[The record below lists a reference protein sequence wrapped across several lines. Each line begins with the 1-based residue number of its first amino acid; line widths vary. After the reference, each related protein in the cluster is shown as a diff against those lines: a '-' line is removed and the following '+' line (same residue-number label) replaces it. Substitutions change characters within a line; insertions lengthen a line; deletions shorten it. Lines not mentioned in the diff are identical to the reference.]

1 MGLYLLKSRRK
12 IAEIISLIISKE
24 VEIKVRVKEDAAP
37 FTSRLIHFFS
47 PTGEALASSAV
58 IKRAELIMQKL
69 TPAEGNTLIQSSS
82 DIVVECVFSHRSLR
96 FNTRYIGISSEHPYF
111 GIIVG
116 FPESLEIQE
125 TRKEERTIFEVPDF
139 ISVEFKLGKAP
150 GKDYQV
156 GVFDCSS
163 HGLGLLITK
172 KDIKLLRMLKPGD
185 KIKGM
190 TCYAARAMI
199 TVDTVVKHITK
210 IEEGNFKGQY
220 IIGIESSE
228 IIESCRPPWELDQ

>member
-12 IAEIISLIISKE
+12 ILEIVNLIISKK
-24 VEIKVRVKEDAAP
+24 VEIKVRIKEEATP
-37 FTSRLIHFFS
+37 FTSSLIHYSS
-47 PTGEALASSAV
+47 PTGEDLNSSAA
-58 IKRAELIMQKL
+58 IERAQLIMQKL
-69 TPAEGNTLIQSSS
+69 TPAQGNTLIQSSS
-82 DIVVECVFSHRSLR
+82 EILVECEFNQKSLR
-96 FNTRYIGISSEHPYF
+96 FNTRYIGISTRQPHF

-116 FPESLEIQE
+116 FPDSLDVQD
-125 TRKEERTIFEVPDF
+125 TRKEDRTALAMPDF
-139 ISVEFKLGKAP
+139 ISIEFNLGKAP

-156 GVFDCSS
+156 GVIDCSS
-163 HGLGLLITK
+163 RGLGLLITR
-172 KDIKLLRMLKPGD
+172 KDMELLQMLKKGD

-199 TVDTVVKHITK
+199 TVDAEVKHITK

>member
-1 MGLYLLKSRRK
+1 MGLYVLKSRRK
-12 IAEIISLIISKE
+12 IAEIISLIISKN
-24 VEIKVRVKEDAAP
+24 VEIKVRIQEEPAA
-37 FTSRLIHFFS
+37 FTSSLIHYSS
-47 PTGEALASSAV
+47 PTGEDLNSSAA
-58 IKRAELIMQKL
+58 IERAELIMQKL
-69 TPAEGNTLIQSSS
+69 TPAQGNTLIQSSS
-82 DIVVECVFSHRSLR
+82 KILVECEFNQKSLR
-96 FNTRYIGISSEHPYF
+96 FNTRYIGISTRQPHF

-116 FPESLEIQE
+116 FPDSLDVQD
-125 TRKEERTIFEVPDF
+125 TRKEDRTVLAMPDF
-139 ISVEFKLGKAP
+139 ISIEFNLGKAP

-156 GVFDCSS
+156 GVIDCSS
-163 HGLGLLITK
+163 HGLGLLITR
-172 KDIKLLRMLKPGD
+172 KDMELLQMLKKGD

-199 TVDTVVKHITK
+199 TVDAEVKHITK

>member
-1 MGLYLLKSRRK
+1 MGLYVLKSRRK
-12 IAEIISLIISKE
+12 IAEIISLIISKN
-24 VEIKVRVKEDAAP
+24 VEIKVRIQKEPAP
-37 FTSRLIHFFS
+37 FTSNLIHYSS
-47 PTGEALASSAV
+47 PTGEDLESSAA
-58 IKRAELIMQKL
+58 IEKAELIMQKL
-69 TPAEGNTLIQSSS
+69 TPSQGNTLIQSSS
-82 DIVVECVFSHRSLR
+82 DVMVECELSQRSLR
-96 FNTRYIGISSEHPYF
+96 FKTRYIGISAKKPHF

-116 FPESLEIQE
+116 FPESMEIQD
-125 TRKEERTIFEVPDF
+125 TRKEERSVLTTPDF

-156 GVFDCSS
+156 GVIDCSS
-163 HGLGLLITK
+163 RGLGLLITR
-172 KDIKLLRMLKPGD
+172 KDMELLQMLKKGD

-199 TVDTVVKHITK
+199 TVDAEVKHITK

>member
-1 MGLYLLKSRRK
+1 MGLYVLKSKRK

-24 VEIKVRVKEDAAP
+24 VEIKVWIQGESTP
-37 FTSRLIHFFS
+37 FVSTLIHYSS
-47 PTGEALASSAV
+47 PAGEDLESSAA
-58 IKRAELIMQKL
+58 IERAELIMQKL

-82 DIVVECVFSHRSLR
+82 DILVKCEFSQRSLR
-96 FNTRYIGISSEHPYF
+96 FNTRYIGIGTEQPYF
-111 GIIVG
+111 GIIVS
-116 FPESLEIQE
+116 FPESLEIQD
-125 TRKEERTIFEVPDF
+125 TRKEERTVLAMPDF

-156 GVFDCSS
+156 GVIDCSS

-172 KDIKLLRMLKPGD
+172 KDMELLQMLKPGD
-185 KIKGM
+185 KIKEM

-199 TVDTVVKHITK
+199 TVDAEVKHITK
-210 IEEGNFKGQY
+210 VEEGNFKGQY
-220 IIGIESSE
+220 IIGVESSE